1 MENSIFSLSRM
12 RTLFRASVACLMLVA
27 GTAAAADLQLLDA
40 AQKGDKG
47 AVQSLL
53 KGKPDVNARQAD
65 GATALSWAAYHDDLG
80 MAELLLSAG
89 ANVNAAND
97 YGVTPL
103 TLACNNGS
111 APMVERLLKS
121 GARVSDPEFM
131 SCVRTGNLAAV
142 KALLGHGANV
152 DAKEGREGQTVLMW
166 ASAEQHPDIV
176 QTLIQHGA
184 DVQAH
189 SAGGFTALM
198 FAAQRENLDT
208 VKALV
213 AAGANVN
220 AATPSGETPLLI
232 AAESGREA
240 IGIYLVDHEANPNV
254 AEENGLTPLHF
265 CFMKGLAR
273 LHRIRIPSYAL
284 YLVRE
289 DMLDLTK
296 SLLVH
301 GADPNAKV
309 KKWSDKLIGVTKTA
323 VIPGSVSPY
332 GATPFMLAATSWD
345 AEGMRMLAAAGANPT
360 KKTEMQSGVVIG
372 KDGLIEPSAAGKL
385 IAAGVIEP
393 NEVGPWEVTPLMM
406 AVGIWRTR
414 GAYPLFEEEE
424 KKALEA
430 AKVAIELGND
440 VNAKDTLGLTALHG
454 AAFFGSNLLI
464 QYLVEKGADLNAK
477 DMSGQTPLHKALN
490 IKPTGTYDNNGKFT
504 PTPVHRAL
512 IPEWVPPETADLLL
526 KLGATPVE
534 RATPLS
540 EAAAKASSDQA
551 PK

>member
-1 MENSIFSLSRM
+1 
-12 RTLFRASVACLMLVA
+12 
-27 GTAAAADLQLLDA
+27 
-40 AQKGDKG
+40 
-47 AVQSLL
+47 
-53 KGKPDVNARQAD
+53 
-65 GATALSWAAYHDDLG
+65 
-80 MAELLLSAG
+80 
-89 ANVNAAND
+89 
-97 YGVTPL
+97 
-103 TLACNNGS
+103 
-111 APMVERLLKS
+111 MVERLLNS
-121 GARVSDPEFM
+121 GAPVSDPEFM
-131 SCVRTGNLAAV
+131 SCVRTGNPATV
-142 KALLGHGANV
+142 KAMLSHGANV
-152 DAKEGREGQTVLMW
+152 NAKEGREGQTALMW
-166 ASAEQHPDIV
+166 ASAEQHPDIA
-176 QTLIQHGA
+176 QTLIEHGA

-189 SAGGFTALM
+189 SVGGFTALM

-213 AAGANVN
+213 AAGASVN
-220 AATPSGETPLLI
+220 AATPSGETALLT

-240 IGIYLVDHEANPNV
+240 IGIFLVDHGANPKV

-273 LHRIRIPSYAL
+273 IYRIRIPSYAL

-296 SLLVH
+296 SLLAH

-309 KKWSDKLIGVTKTA
+309 KKWSDKLIGVTKAA

-360 KKTEMQSGVVIG
+360 EKTEMQAGVVIG
-372 KDGLIEPSAAGKL
+372 KDGLIEPSVAAKL
-385 IAAGVIEP
+385 ISAGVVEA

-406 AVGIWRTR
+406 AAGIWRTR

-430 AKVAIELGND
+430 MKVAIELGND

-454 AAFFGSNLLI
+454 AAFFGSNLMI
-464 QYLVEKGADLNAK
+464 QYLAEKGADLNAK

-490 IKPTGTYDNNGKFT
+490 IKPTGTYDKSGTFT

-512 IPEWVPPETADLLL
+512 IPEWVPPGTADLLL
-526 KLGATPVE
+526 KLGATPPV
-534 RATPLS
+534 AGTPTPVS
-540 EAAAKASSDQA
+540 EAAAKASSDQSA
-551 PK
+551 K